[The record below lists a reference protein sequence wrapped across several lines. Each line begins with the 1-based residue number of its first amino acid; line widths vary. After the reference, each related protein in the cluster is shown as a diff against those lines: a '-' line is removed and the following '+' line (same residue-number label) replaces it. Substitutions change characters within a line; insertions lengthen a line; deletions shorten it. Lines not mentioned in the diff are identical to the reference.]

1 MFKPLATMELNV
13 SNRYWR
19 TLGHHQTPKVPS
31 SQRCLELHIRL
42 IPINLRC
49 LSLLTSRMRKNPRRT
64 LRTSRTKAYRR
75 DTKTNYTAVK
85 EMGWGFLAFRLF
97 LQPSTQ
103 EKSCP
108 ISSLL

>member
-1 MFKPLATMELNV
+1 MFKPLATIGTK
-13 SNRYWR
+13 Y
-19 TLGHHQTPKVPS
+19 LGPLLARSGVPPEPEGAKQPALPGSPYTPYSDKPALPES
-31 SQRCLELHIRL
+31 
-42 IPINLRC
+42 PY
-49 LSLLTSRMRKNPRRT
+49 SRMRKNPRRT

-103 EKSCP
+103 EKS
-108 ISSLL
+108 